1 MQARGDVFS
10 TAMSRNAD
18 PKEQERTHASSER
31 GSPHKRRSA
40 HFLFPIIVW
49 IESGWVFFGT
59 LALIS
64 ATFYVL
70 GNMQEFTGQS
80 LELLVSVARIAGL
93 LSTVFTAAYI
103 ILTAF
108 FRAGG
113 GPRRLAHMILATV
126 VLIFALI
133 ITLGGFAVESLVTP
147 LG

>member
-1 MQARGDVFS
+1 MQARCDVFS

-18 PKEQERTHASSER
+18 PKEKDRTDASFGR
-31 GSPHKRRSA
+31 RSPHKRRST

-93 LSTVFTAAYI
+93 FSTVFTAGYI

-113 GPRRLAHMILATV
+113 GPRRLAHMILATL
-126 VLIFALI
+126 VLILSLI
-133 ITLGGFAVESLVTP
+133 VTLGGFAVESLVAP
-147 LG
+147 LV